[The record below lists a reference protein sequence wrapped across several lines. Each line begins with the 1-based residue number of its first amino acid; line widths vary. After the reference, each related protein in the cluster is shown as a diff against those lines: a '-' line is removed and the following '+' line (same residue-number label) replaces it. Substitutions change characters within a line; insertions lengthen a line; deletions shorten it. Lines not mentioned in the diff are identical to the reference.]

1 MDRVRKDWR
10 GDEGSKEGMMEEAGV
25 LVEDGLC
32 LLRDFPLVSGPL
44 ARCPWHPV
52 L

>member
-10 GDEGSKEGMMEEAGV
+10 GEGSKEAMMEEAGV

-44 ARCPWHPV
+44 A
-52 L
+52 